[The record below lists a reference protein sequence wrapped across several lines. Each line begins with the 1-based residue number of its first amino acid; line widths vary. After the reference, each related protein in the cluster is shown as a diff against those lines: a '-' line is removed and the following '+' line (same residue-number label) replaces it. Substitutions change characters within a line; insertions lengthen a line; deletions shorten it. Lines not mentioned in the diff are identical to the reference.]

1 MSNETS
7 QVLVGVVDGGE
18 AGLVLAEELVPLLET
33 LLDPVVGDVLK
44 FSVRPNEPFGPNSN

>member
-33 LLDPVVGDVLK
+33 LLDPVVGDVLQWCSTK
-44 FSVRPNEPFGPNSN
+44 FRSK